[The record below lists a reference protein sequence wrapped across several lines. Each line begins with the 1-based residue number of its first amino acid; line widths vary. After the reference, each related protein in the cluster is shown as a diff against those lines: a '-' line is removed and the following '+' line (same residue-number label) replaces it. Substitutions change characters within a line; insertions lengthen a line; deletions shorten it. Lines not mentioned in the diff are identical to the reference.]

1 MDSRSVRANML
12 TVFLFSGLYDY
23 KGFLAALFII
33 LYFSAFY
40 IGHDYL
46 TWGTHNSEIHR
57 DRK

>member
-1 MDSRSVRANML
+1 MDSRGVRANML

-40 IGHDYL
+40 IGHVL
-46 TWGTHNSEIHR
+46 LL
-57 DRK
+57 